1 MGTAHAYQHGEA
13 TRLLEK
19 LTMALDRARRPFCVP
34 PRVHVDDALA
44 SERLSVAILD
54 CLSGRAEPASAVTVV
69 CIGTDRSTGDSLGPL
84 VGSRLSRLNIPGV
97 RVFGTLDEP
106 VHAANLHQFLTRLRE
121 EASAPGHVVVAV
133 DACLGR
139 TESVGCVSVR
149 PGPLR
154 PGTGVNKDL
163 PPVGDF
169 HIMGVVN
176 VGGFMEY
183 FVLQNTRLSLVM
195 RMAETIAEGLR
206 LALEQWASVQE
217 AAAAGAQRR
226 PRTPATA
233 LR

>member
-1 MGTAHAYQHGEA
+1 MF
-13 TRLLEK
+13 EK
-19 LTMALDRARRPFCVP
+19 LTLALDRARRPLSVP
-34 PRVHVDDALA
+34 QRVHVEEALA
-44 SERLSVAILD
+44 SQRLSEAILD
-54 CLSGRAEPASAVTVV
+54 CLAGRGAQVSAVTVV

-84 VGSRLSRLNIPGV
+84 VGSRLARLGLPGV

-106 VHAANLHQFLTRLRE
+106 VHAANLQQFLSRLRE
-121 EASAPGHVVVAV
+121 ETTPPGHVVVAV

-195 RMAETIAEGLR
+195 RLAELIADSLVD
-206 LALEQWASVQE
+206 SVTRHWPKAAAQ
-217 AAAAGAQRR
+217 AAAARER
-226 PRTPATA
+226 
-233 LR
+233 